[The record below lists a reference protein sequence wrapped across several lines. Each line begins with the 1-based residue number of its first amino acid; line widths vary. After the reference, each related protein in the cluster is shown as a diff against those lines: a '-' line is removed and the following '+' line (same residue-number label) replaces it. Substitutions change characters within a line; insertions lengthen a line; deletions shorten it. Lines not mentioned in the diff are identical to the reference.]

1 MGLISMININDD
13 RRERK
18 ALNVLDKASLKNDMG
33 YSVYESLEYVKNNLG
48 HQSLNLQM
56 EMLRNIVR

>member
-13 RRERK
+13 RRERN
-18 ALNVLDKASLKNDMG
+18 ALNVLDKASLRNDVG

-56 EMLRNIVR
+56 EMLRNIIR

>member
-13 RRERK
+13 RRERN
-18 ALNVLDKASLKNDMG
+18 ALNVPDKASLKNDMG